1 MNIWLDI
8 TNTPQVH
15 FLLAIQ
21 RGLER
26 KGYSDFQISARDFS
40 ETVNLLNKKTQ
51 LPFKVIG
58 SHRGKSMSKKASGLV
73 NRFLKVNNA
82 IQNFDACISC
92 GSEAAIWSSFLKR
105 KKSLAFGDNDLA
117 RQWTYGYFVNYA
129 MFPKSIPTK
138 TLAKQGLNKRKL
150 YQYDGFKEHVYVADF
165 VPDQNFTKQLPFE
178 NYVVVRPEN
187 IQANYVQGEST
198 KSITPR
204 LLKLLS
210 DKGLNILYLPRY
222 SSDHDYAVN
231 LKDIFIPDNAIN
243 GLDACFFADG
253 VFTGAGTFAREAAC
267 LGVPSFSFFL
277 GDQLLAVDQDL
288 VRQEKMFFSRNPDE
302 IVKRF
307 ILSDKKSADLNKA
320 RAVNDEVID
329 KTIGFLT
336 KA

>member
-1 MNIWLDI
+1 MKIWFDI

-26 KGYSDFQISARDFS
+26 KGFSDFQLSARDFS
-40 ETVNLLNKKTQ
+40 ETVNLLSKKTQ

-58 SHRGKSMSKKASGLV
+58 SHRGKSMSKKATGLV
-73 NRFLKVNNA
+73 NRFLEVNNT
-82 IQNFDACISC
+82 IKNYDASISC

-129 MFPKSIPTK
+129 MFPKSIPARI
-138 TLAKQGLNKRKL
+138 LAKQGLNKRKL

-165 VPDQNFTKQLPFE
+165 VPDQNFLKQLPFE
-178 NYVVVRPEN
+178 DFVVVRPEN

-210 DKGLNILYLPRY
+210 EKDVNILYLPRY
-222 SSDHDYAVN
+222 KSDRDYASN
-231 LKDIFIPDNAIN
+231 LKNIYIPENAIN
-243 GLDACFFADG
+243 GLDACYFSDG

-277 GDQLLAVDQDL
+277 GEQLLAVDKDL
-288 VRQEKMFFSRNPDE
+288 VRQEKMFFSRDPDE
-302 IVKRF
+302 IVKKF
-307 ILSDKKSADLNKA
+307 ILSDKKNADLKKA
-320 RAVNDEVID
+320 RAVSDEVIE
-329 KTIGFLT
+329 KTIEFLR